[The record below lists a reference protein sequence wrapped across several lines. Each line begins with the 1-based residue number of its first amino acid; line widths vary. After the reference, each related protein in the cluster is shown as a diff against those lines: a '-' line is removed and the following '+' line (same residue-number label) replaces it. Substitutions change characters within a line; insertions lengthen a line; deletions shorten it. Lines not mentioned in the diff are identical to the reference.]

1 MEMLK
6 YNMESVLVII
16 CLIFGVITA
25 QQPTVPPLF
34 GLGNTINEMIK
45 AEVSRQIQ
53 ESQDLIRRQEFTR
66 IQQDVKEV
74 TQDLDNSTQ
83 GKGVYSLFKS
93 LSFKYKEFL

>member
-6 YNMESVLVII
+6 YNMLPVLINMF
-16 CLIFGVITA
+16 LIFGVITA

-53 ESQDLIRRQEFTR
+53 ESQDFIRRQEFTR
-66 IQQDVKEV
+66 VQQDVKEV
-74 TQDLDNSTQ
+74 TEDLDNSIQ
-83 GKGVYSLFKS
+83 GYSYIF
-93 LSFKYKEFL
+93 YCA